1 MEDKSRREE
10 LANKFP
16 EMDQRFQEIKQEINE
31 PQIERLGET
40 TKEQKQRAKEQATLS

>member
-1 MEDKSRREE
+1 MSKDKARREE

-16 EMDQRFQEIKQEINE
+16 EMDQRFQEIKSEINE

-40 TKEQKQRAKEQATLS
+40 LEEQRKRAKNPT